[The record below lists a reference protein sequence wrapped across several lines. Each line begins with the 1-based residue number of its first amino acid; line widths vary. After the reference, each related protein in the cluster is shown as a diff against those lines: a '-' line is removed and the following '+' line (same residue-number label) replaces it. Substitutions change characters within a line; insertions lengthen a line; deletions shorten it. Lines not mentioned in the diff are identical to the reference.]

1 LRDGLVISP
10 ADGRISMV
18 QDVPPPPELDFAYE
32 PVTRISVFMNV
43 FDVHVNR
50 SPVDG
55 AIRRIAY
62 VPGAFLNADLDKASE
77 DNERQALTIEMADG
91 RAVGVVQIAGLI
103 ARRIV
108 KFVGEG
114 ERLAAGQ
121 RFGLIRF
128 GSRVDAHSPKGARA
142 LVGRPARR
150 GRRNRSRR
158 SRLARGRARRPP
170 ELSMDPEFDAGL
182 DTARKPA
189 RRFKKVPVRYLLP
202 NLITLLALCSGI
214 TAIRLG
220 LEARFELATAAIILA
235 IMLGIDGRP
244 PASRAP
250 RAGVELDRW
259 PTSTIR
265 RGAGFAHHVWSLNQ
279 LRTLG

>member
-1 LRDGLVISP
+1 MSILDSVTSTLVPVHREGWRFVAIAAAVTLVLFWLDLETLAWLAALATLWCAYFFRDPERVTPLRDGLVISP

-128 GSRVDAHSPKGARA
+128 GSRVDVYLPKGARA
-142 LVGRPARR
+142 LVCVGQRAVAGETVLADLASQEGERG
-150 GRRNRSRR
+150 GRRS
-158 SRLARGRARRPP
+158 
-170 ELSMDPEFDAGL
+170 
-182 DTARKPA
+182 
-189 RRFKKVPVRYLLP
+189 
-202 NLITLLALCSGI
+202 
-214 TAIRLG
+214 
-220 LEARFELATAAIILA
+220 
-235 IMLGIDGRP
+235 
-244 PASRAP
+244 
-250 RAGVELDRW
+250 
-259 PTSTIR
+259 
-265 RGAGFAHHVWSLNQ
+265 
-279 LRTLG
+279 